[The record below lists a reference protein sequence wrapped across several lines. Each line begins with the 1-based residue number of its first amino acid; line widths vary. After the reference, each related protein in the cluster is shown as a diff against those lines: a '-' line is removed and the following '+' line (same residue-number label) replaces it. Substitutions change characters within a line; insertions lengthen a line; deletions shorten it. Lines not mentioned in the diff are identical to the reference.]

1 MTVRENLDL
10 GAYLRRDDDGIAAD
24 LDRVFE
30 LFPRLKE
37 RERQKA
43 GTMSGGEQQMLAIG
57 RALMAQPKLLLLDEP
72 SMGIAPILVE
82 RIYETIARD
91 QPAGHDDP
99 AGRAE
104 RQLRARRRPSAA
116 TCSRPAQV
124 ALRDDSDGA
133 ARRPRGP
140 EGVPGRMTVFA
151 VIGAKA
157 LYLLFVWL
165 VSAIV
170 RPAVGAQGLRRAPWA
185 RVRPA
190 AVRRRGADRPPASR
204 AARLALEGGWACR
217 GGTSHQGSRRSGM
230 NLLVALAIVV
240 AAAGVAALL
249 MVAVR
254 RRVPGAVLREPARG
268 TPMLTMLGTAF
279 AVLLAFITLAAFQ
292 TYNGAKSGAASE
304 ADAVL
309 EMFRTA
315 EFFPTDERNELRSD
329 LVCYGRSVVSAEWP
343 AMGDGHSSPQ
353 VDVWIAA
360 YRDLF
365 ARLDLA
371 SARARL
377 GFQEVLQE
385 ARARTDG
392 RQQRLEEASPSVP
405 TPLWLVLV
413 LGGVVAIVL
422 QLAMADRRSGSRSSA
437 G

>member
-1 MTVRENLDL
+1 
-10 GAYLRRDDDGIAAD
+10 
-24 LDRVFE
+24 
-30 LFPRLKE
+30 
-37 RERQKA
+37 
-43 GTMSGGEQQMLAIG
+43 
-57 RALMAQPKLLLLDEP
+57 
-72 SMGIAPILVE
+72 
-82 RIYETIARD
+82 
-91 QPAGHDDP
+91 
-99 AGRAE
+99 
-104 RQLRARRRPSAA
+104 
-116 TCSRPAQV
+116 
-124 ALRDDSDGA
+124 
-133 ARRPRGP
+133 
-140 EGVPGRMTVFA
+140 
-151 VIGAKA
+151 
-157 LYLLFVWL
+157 
-165 VSAIV
+165 
-170 RPAVGAQGLRRAPWA
+170 
-185 RVRPA
+185 
-190 AVRRRGADRPPASR
+190 
-204 AARLALEGGWACR
+204 
-217 GGTSHQGSRRSGM
+217 M

-240 AAAGVAALL
+240 AAAVVAALL

-254 RRVPGAVLREPARG
+254 RLVPGAVLREPARG

-315 EFFPTDERNELRSD
+315 EFFGAHERDELRSD

-353 VDVWIAA
+353 VDAWIAA

-392 RQQRLEEASPSVP
+392 RQERLDEATPSVP

-422 QLAMADRRSGSRSSA
+422 QLAMADRRERLAVQCGMIAGVAAIVAAGLLLVSFLDHPYEGHTGSIQPTDMQRTLTEMRAASPNLSIPCNANGPPSGRS
-437 G
+437 

>member
-1 MTVRENLDL
+1 
-10 GAYLRRDDDGIAAD
+10 
-24 LDRVFE
+24 
-30 LFPRLKE
+30 
-37 RERQKA
+37 
-43 GTMSGGEQQMLAIG
+43 
-57 RALMAQPKLLLLDEP
+57 
-72 SMGIAPILVE
+72 
-82 RIYETIARD
+82 
-91 QPAGHDDP
+91 
-99 AGRAE
+99 
-104 RQLRARRRPSAA
+104 
-116 TCSRPAQV
+116 
-124 ALRDDSDGA
+124 
-133 ARRPRGP
+133 
-140 EGVPGRMTVFA
+140 
-151 VIGAKA
+151 
-157 LYLLFVWL
+157 
-165 VSAIV
+165 
-170 RPAVGAQGLRRAPWA
+170 
-185 RVRPA
+185 
-190 AVRRRGADRPPASR
+190 
-204 AARLALEGGWACR
+204 
-217 GGTSHQGSRRSGM
+217 M
-230 NLLVALAIVV
+230 NLLVALAIVA

-254 RRVPGAVLREPARG
+254 RRIPGAVLREPARG

-315 EFFPTDERNELRSD
+315 EFFPTHEGNELRSD

-371 SARARL
+371 STRARL

-385 ARARTDG
+385 ARARTEG

-422 QLAMADRRSGSRSSA
+422 QLAMADRRERLAVQCGMIAGVAAIVAAGLLLVSFLDHPYEGHAGSIQPTEMQRTLTEMRTASPGLEVPCSAEGVPSS
-437 G
+437 